1 MDDDEVIISDT
12 AFDVPTDNY
21 EEFDQEIDPAKL
33 GAKLVQTN
41 SLKGTARQYQV
52 YAKTHLLLN
61 FTEKKKAEEKT
72 FRVNLA
78 WLRPEPE
85 HNRIIIWKWLYASL
99 TAAALTALSIFF
111 LIEQTFKFEYCI
123 VATTITLTASL
134 ICILI
139 FFYQMHDEFIFKS
152 QFGNAKL
159 FLIENKKPTQQA
171 FDYYFIGLQQS
182 IDNAQAALS
191 VSERLVGE
199 LKMCRRLRDE
209 GIINDESYTIART
222 AIFKHD
228 QYKT

>member
-1 MDDDEVIISDT
+1 MADEVIITDT
-12 AFDVPTDNY
+12 AFDVPVDNY

-41 SLKGTARQYQV
+41 SLKGTVRQYQV

-61 FTEKKKAEEKT
+61 FTEKKKAEEKK

-78 WLRPEPE
+78 WLGSEPE

-99 TAAALTALSIFF
+99 AAAALMALSIFF
-111 LIEQTFKFEYCI
+111 AIEQTLKLEYCI
-123 VATTITLTASL
+123 VAATVTLTTSL

-139 FFYQMHDEFIFKS
+139 FFYQMHDKFIFKS

-159 FLIENKKPTQQA
+159 FLIENKKPTQQV
-171 FDYYFIGLQQS
+171 FDHYFIGLQQT
-182 IDNAQAALS
+182 IDKAQAALS

-209 GIINDESYTIART
+209 GIIDDESYTVART